1 MKEQKNASKA
11 PPHHDWRD
19 VDNAPAEVEALRR
32 NVETFANCFVK
43 DDKKARHLCRL
54 ALEDGPWH
62 RYETNTAIASILI
75 EVLEVVERK
84 AGRKFRTYDGPVEE
98 VELHLP
104 PHLAGHRGRSYAV
117 IELPVRLLHAVFK
130 SQEAYDYALEALS
143 EGPHHDVA
151 GNAIL
156 VMLIEA
162 IYAVIP
168 ETRTEEKANNGQD

>member
-1 MKEQKNASKA
+1 MHAKH

-19 VDNAPAEVEALRR
+19 PDNAPAEVEAMRR
-32 NVETFANCFVK
+32 SVETFANSFVK

-75 EVLEVVERK
+75 EVLEIVERNT
-84 AGRKFRTYDGPVEE
+84 GRKFRMYDGPVEE

-104 PHLAGHRGRSYAV
+104 PHLAGRRGRSYAV

-130 SQEAYDYALEALS
+130 SQEAYDYILEALS

-151 GNAIL
+151 NNAIL
-156 VMLIEA
+156 VMLVEA
-162 IYAVIP
+162 IYAMIR
-168 ETRTEEKANNGQD
+168 ENRTEEKASDGQD